1 MDSRENALAAEANT
15 LWNSMTPELQEKC
28 PRRGESVP
36 RLLRQYEH
44 IIGERPRYP
53 KTVFSTVSWA
63 LGALFAL
70 ALVWLLRV
78 DNDFA
83 QRAIRWSALVFIVV
97 VDLGWYYWCHWHHAK
112 HEEELLAW
120 DRSVRS
126 VLGKLS
132 DFICLVNGP
141 SDRPLQTVSPAG
153 DVLRHIH
160 STNTPWLSSEGAN
173 ADLLRL
179 AMRVID
185 AEDDAFGGLMTE
197 LVAQVNRAYELGIEP
212 ISKTGPADG
221 LKLLLEIAE
230 RSSRHEAGSLA
241 QSPATIS

>member
-1 MDSRENALAAEANT
+1 VKGKYMDSRENALAAEANT

-153 DVLRHIH
+153 GQGDARGGAGDWGV
-160 STNTPWLSSEGAN
+160 SS
-173 ADLLRL
+173 RVS
-179 AMRVID
+179 AMPQGDGTSVR
-185 AEDDAFGGLMTE
+185 
-197 LVAQVNRAYELGIEP
+197 LVAVDDFFI
-212 ISKTGPADG
+212 T
-221 LKLLLEIAE
+221 LKPGRPYACL
-230 RSSRHEAGSLA
+230 
-241 QSPATIS
+241 PF